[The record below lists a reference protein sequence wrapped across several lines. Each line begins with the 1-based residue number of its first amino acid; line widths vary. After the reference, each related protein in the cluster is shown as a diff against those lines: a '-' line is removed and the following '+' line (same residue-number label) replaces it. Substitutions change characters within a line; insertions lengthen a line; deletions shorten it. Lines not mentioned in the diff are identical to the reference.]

1 MRESGVIEDT
11 MAEEARLTAYPSDE
25 TRQRIMAAALETLR
39 EEGIAGTSAR
49 SIARNGDFSQAAIF
63 YHFGS
68 VEQLLVEA
76 CTNASN
82 AQVDSYRPR
91 AHAANDLSALVEI
104 GRTLHSDERQAGSM
118 TVLTQLMAGAAGSDE
133 LSRTVT
139 ENFERW
145 IALVE
150 VALNNAL
157 GDHPL
162 GELLPRRQVA
172 VGISAMFLGMELM
185 DQGGLADAEP
195 DTIFDALETIAELI
209 ESLRSMPDFIVRRAA
224 NRRSDGQPLT

>member
-1 MRESGVIEDT
+1 MRESRPIAAAGPK
-11 MAEEARLTAYPSDE
+11 EALLAAQSSDE
-25 TRQRIMAAALETLR
+25 TRQRIMTAALDTLR

-68 VEQLLVEA
+68 VERLLVEA

-82 AQVDSYRPR
+82 SQVDSYRSR
-91 AHAANDLSALVEI
+91 ANAARDLSALVEI
-104 GRTLHSDERQAGSM
+104 GRTLHTDERQAGSM
-118 TVLTQLMAGAAGSDE
+118 SVLTQLMAGAAGSDE

-150 VALNNAL
+150 VALDNAL

-185 DQGGLADAEP
+185 DQGGLTDAEP
-195 DTIFDALETIAELI
+195 DTIFDALDTVAELI
-209 ESLRSMPDFIVRRAA
+209 ETLRAMPEFIVRRAA
-224 NRRSDGQPLT
+224 NRRSTPDSGY

>member
-1 MRESGVIEDT
+1 M
-11 MAEEARLTAYPSDE
+11 TAQPSDE

-68 VEQLLVEA
+68 VERLLVEA

-82 AQVDSYRPR
+82 NQVDSYRSR
-91 AHAANDLSALVEI
+91 ANSARDLSALVEI
-104 GRTLHSDERQAGSM
+104 GRALHTDERQAGSM
-118 TVLTQLMAGAAGSDE
+118 RVLTQLMAGAAGNPE
-133 LSRTVT
+133 LGHTVN

-162 GELLPRRQVA
+162 GDLLPRRQVA

-185 DQGGLADAEP
+185 SQGGLDDADP
-195 DTIFDALETIAELI
+195 DTIFDALDTVAELI
-209 ESLRSMPDFIVRRAA
+209 EGLRSMPDFIVKRAA
-224 NRRSDGQPLT
+224 NRRSAGNPST